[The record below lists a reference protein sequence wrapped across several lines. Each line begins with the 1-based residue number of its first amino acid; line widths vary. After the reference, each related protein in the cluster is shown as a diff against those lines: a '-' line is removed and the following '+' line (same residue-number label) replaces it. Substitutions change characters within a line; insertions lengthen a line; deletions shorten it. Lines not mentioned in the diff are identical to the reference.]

1 MSQSNSTARDEI
13 ATLFNS
19 PILDL
24 VYRAAT
30 VHRQHHDPRQV
41 QVCTLLSIKT
51 GGCPEDCGYCSQSAH
66 FDSGLERQG
75 LLSITAVD
83 EAAKQAA
90 ADGST
95 RFCMGAAWRQVRD
108 GEEFDRVLEMV
119 RAVAA
124 TGMEVCCTL
133 GMLNGE
139 QAQKLKEA
147 GLTAYNHNLDTGENY
162 YSEVVT
168 TRTYQDRIETIG
180 HVGRAGISVCCGGI
194 LGLGESDE
202 DRIDLLHALS
212 QLPTQ
217 PESIPV
223 NTLVPIAGTPLGD
236 AEPASIWDQIRM
248 VACARILFPEAM
260 VRLSAG
266 RDGLSAAAQAL
277 CFLAGANSIFSGDKL
292 LTTPHPGA
300 DADQALFDLL
310 DLEPRPSHRDAS
322 EFVKQLE
329 EDIVN
334 GR

>member
-1 MSQSNSTARDEI
+1 MKQTNSISRDEI
-13 ATLFNS
+13 ADLFNN
-19 PILDL
+19 PVLDL

-30 VHRQHHDPRQV
+30 THRQHHNPRQV

-66 FDSGLERQG
+66 FDSGLEREE
-75 LLSITAVD
+75 LLSVEAVG
-83 EAAKQAA
+83 EAAEKAA
-90 ADGST
+90 ESGST

-119 RAVAA
+119 STVAA

-139 QAQKLKEA
+139 QAQKLKDA

-168 TRTYQDRIETIG
+168 TRTYQDRIETIE
-180 HVGRAGISVCCGGI
+180 HIGRAGISVCCGGI

-202 DRIDLLHALS
+202 DRIDLLYALS
-212 QLPTQ
+212 QLPTP

-223 NTLVPIAGTPLGD
+223 NSLVPIAGTPLG
-236 AEPASIWDQIRM
+236 ESKRASIWDQVRM
-248 VACARILFPEAM
+248 IACARIVFPEAM

-266 RDGLSAAAQAL
+266 RDGLSATAQAL

-310 DLEPRPSHRDAS
+310 DLEARPANHDDS
-322 EFVKQLE
+322 ELVDQLE
-329 EDIVN
+329 QSVVN
-334 GR
+334 GA